1 MPPPFKRIS
10 LDEFKALVTG
20 FPWTRK
26 VNAVHMHHTWKPE
39 HKHFRGHETIVGMW
53 RSHTVER
60 GFRDIAQHISIDPEG
75 FIWLGRDWNL
85 APASAAGHNGNSA
98 AGPFMFETIGNFDIG
113 HDRLE
118 GVQRACVIGVI
129 ATMQQHFKLAP
140 ESLMFHN
147 MMASKSCPGT
157 GVDRA
162 TVIAEVAQART
173 ALEAPGA
180 SRSTARNRSTPA
192 DHANSVG
199 EAIALLTRALP
210 PGHEDGNA
218 EVPHTHEPIAAGG
231 RGMFD
236 SGLTPAQ
243 LAALRPHLVNL
254 AQGRLS
260 DTGEFKSS
268 VGDVDAIFDIHLI
281 RALEQARARNEPLRI
296 VFFAHGGLVSEAT
309 GLKIAH
315 SQLEWWRANEV
326 YPIQFVWETGFWQ
339 TLIAHIKSA
348 GTRGVRDLWDHTTDP
363 LIERTCRHSG
373 PLALWGNMKYS
384 AEQASTA
391 HGGARHVARRLAA
404 MMKQHPNEIELHAVG
419 HSAGSIF
426 HSHFIP
432 AALDEGVPGF
442 KTLQFLAPAIRC
454 DAFLERLAPLV
465 GGKGIDSLT
474 AFTMMRDVER
484 ADNCGFIYRKSLLY
498 LIHHALEPEAQTE
511 ILGLEESLRRDPQLK
526 TLWGLDGRRDAPA
539 ELIWSPSA
547 GREGRSASQATAH
560 GDFDNDGPTMN
571 SVLRRILAKADADPI
586 VAFPASTRSLD
597 SLADP
602 QPFTNPFRF
611 DPVVDKSPA
620 ASPSLQPVPL
630 PLPADRPQPQASG
643 RRTALCIGIDRY
655 PSPHELHGCVA
666 DARLW
671 AQTLSRFGFETGL
684 LLDEAATREGML
696 KALGQLVDGST
707 AGDTLVIQFAGH
719 GTQLDDIDG
728 DEEDDGQ
735 DEALCPIDFGFGAFV
750 LDDDLRTVIARLP
763 QGVALTCFMDCCHSG
778 TISRTL
784 ASHQPAPAPQAK
796 ARFIRSSPAM
806 REAHRTF
813 RAVLPPQPAATGGDQ
828 ASMRE
833 VTFSACKPD
842 QVAYENAGQGDF
854 TRHATAVL
862 KNAGTVAAITN
873 ATFQTMVD
881 EDFGPTGRQ
890 NPMLDC
896 APRLRDAPLFGG
908 LGVTAPHAEVQREQ
922 ARPLPANPLV
932 GAIDLLQAMLGRVK
946 DELRD

>member
-10 LDEFKALVTG
+10 LDEFKALVSG

-75 FIWLGRDWNL
+75 FIWLGRNWNL

-98 AGPFMFETIGNFDIG
+98 AGPFMFETIGNFDLG

-118 GVQRACVIGVI
+118 GAQHACVIGVI
-129 ATMQQHFKLAP
+129 ATIQQHFRLAP

-157 GVDRA
+157 GVDRNA
-162 TVIAEVAQART
+162 TIAEVAQARA

-180 SRSTARNRSTPA
+180 SRSGARHRTAPA
-192 DHANSVG
+192 DHASSVG
-199 EAIALLTRALP
+199 EAIALLSRALP
-210 PGHEDGNA
+210 PGHEDGDA
-218 EVPHTHEPIAAGG
+218 EVPHTHEPIAAAE
-231 RGMFD
+231 RGLFD
-236 SGLTPAQ
+236 SNLAPAQ

-260 DTGEFKSS
+260 ETGEFKSS
-268 VGDVDAIFDIHLI
+268 LGDVDAIFDVHLVQ
-281 RALEQARARNEPLRI
+281 ALEHAGARNEVLRI
-296 VFFAHGGLVSEAT
+296 VFFAHGGLVSEAA

-315 SQLEWWRANEV
+315 SQLDWWRANGV

-339 TLIAHIKSA
+339 TLIAHIK
-348 GTRGVRDLWDHTTDP
+348 GTGARDLWDHTTDP
-363 LIERTCRHSG
+363 LIERACRHGG

-384 AEQASTA
+384 AEQASSA

-404 MMKQHPNEIELHAVG
+404 LIQQHPGEIELHAVG

-432 AALDEGVPGF
+432 AALAEGVPGF

-454 DAFLERLAPLV
+454 EDFLERLAPLV

-498 LIHHALEPEAQTE
+498 LIYHALEPEARTE
-511 ILGLEESLRRDPQLK
+511 ILGLEESLRRDPNLR

-539 ELIWSPSA
+539 EVVWSPSA

-560 GDFDNDGPTMN
+560 GDFDNDAPTMN

-597 SLADP
+597 SLSDP
-602 QPFTNPFRF
+602 RPFTNPFHF
-611 DPVVDKSPA
+611 DPATVPA
-620 ASPSLQPVPL
+620 
-630 PLPADRPQPQASG
+630 PQPTAPPAPAPASSSPVEPTG
-643 RRTALCIGIDRY
+643 RRAALCIGIDRY

-671 AQTLSRFGFETGL
+671 AETLTAFGFETDL
-684 LLDEAATREGML
+684 LTDEAATRDGIL
-696 KALGQLVDGST
+696 NALGRFIDTSS

-728 DEEDDGQ
+728 DEADDGQ
-735 DEALCPIDFGFGAFV
+735 DEALCPIDYPHGAFI
-750 LDDDLRTVIARLP
+750 LDDDLRAVIAHLP
-763 QGVALTCFMDCCHSG
+763 RGVALTCFMDCCHSG

-784 ASHQPAPAPQAK
+784 APHQPAPLPQAK
-796 ARFIRSSPAM
+796 ARFVRSTPAM
-806 REAHRTF
+806 QDAHRAF
-813 RAVLPPQPAATGGDQ
+813 RAVLPPLPAAPGGDQ
-828 ASMRE
+828 ESMRE

-862 KNAGTVAAITN
+862 KRISAPSALTN
-873 ATFQTMVD
+873 ATFQAMVD
-881 EDFGPTGRQ
+881 GAFGAAGRQ

-896 APRLRDAPLFGG
+896 APPLRDAPLFGG
-908 LGVTAPHAEVQREQ
+908 IAAAAP
-922 ARPLPANPLV
+922 RPEGRPGPAKPAPANPLV
-932 GAIDLLQAMLGRVK
+932 GAIDLLQSMLGRVK

>member
-10 LDEFKALVTG
+10 LDEFKALVSG
-20 FPWTRK
+20 YPWRRK

-98 AGPFMFETIGNFDIG
+98 AGPFMFETIGNFDLG

-118 GVQRACVIGVI
+118 GAQHACVIGVI
-129 ATMQQHFKLAP
+129 ATLQQHFKLAP

-157 GVDRA
+157 GVDRD
-162 TVIAEVAQART
+162 TVIAEVAQARA
-173 ALEAPGA
+173 ALAAPGA
-180 SRSTARNRSTPA
+180 TRSPPRSRTPPA
-192 DHANSVG
+192 DHGSAVA
-199 EAIALLTRALP
+199 EAVELLTRSLP
-210 PGHEDGNA
+210 SGHEDGDA
-218 EVPHTHEPIAAGG
+218 ELPHEHEPISTIE
-231 RGMFD
+231 RGLFD
-236 SGLTPAQ
+236 SGLTPVQ

-254 AQGRLS
+254 AQGRFS
-260 DTGEFKSS
+260 ETGEFKTS
-268 VGDVDAIFDIHLI
+268 VGDVDAIFDVHLVQ
-281 RALEQARARNEPLRI
+281 ALEQARARNEVLRI
-296 VFFAHGGLVSEAT
+296 VFFAHGGLVSEAA

-315 SQLEWWRANEV
+315 SQLAWWRANEL

-339 TLIAHIKSA
+339 TLIAHIKGT

-363 LIERTCRHSG
+363 LIERACRYGG

-404 MMKQHPNEIELHAVG
+404 LMKQHPGEIELHAVG

-432 AALDEGVPGF
+432 AALEEGVPGF
-442 KTLQFLAPAIRC
+442 KTLQLLAPAIRC
-454 DAFLERLAPLV
+454 DAFLELLAPLV

-474 AFTMMRDVER
+474 AFTMVRDVER

-498 LIHHALEPEAQTE
+498 LIHHALEPEPRTE
-511 ILGLEESLRRDPQLK
+511 ILGLEESLRRDPRLK
-526 TLWGLDGRRDAPA
+526 VLWGLDGRHDAPA
-539 ELIWSPSA
+539 ELVWSPSA
-547 GREGRSASQATAH
+547 GREGRSASQAKAH
-560 GDFDNDGPTMN
+560 GDFDNDAPTMN
-571 SVLRRILAKADADPI
+571 SVLRRILSKTDADPI
-586 VAFPASTRSLD
+586 VGFPASTRSLD
-597 SLADP
+597 SLSDP
-602 QPFTNPFRF
+602 QPFTNPFRPEF
-611 DPVVDKSPA
+611 YAPVSEPEA
-620 ASPSLQPVPL
+620 PQPVTPK
-630 PLPADRPQPQASG
+630 PARPAG
-643 RRTALCIGIDRY
+643 RRAALCIGIDRY

-671 AQTLSRFGFETGL
+671 AETLATFGFETDL
-684 LLDEAATREGML
+684 LTDEAATRDGIL
-696 KALGQLVDGST
+696 NALGRFIESSS

-735 DEALCPIDFGFGAFV
+735 DEALCPIDYAHGAFI
-750 LDDDLRTVIARLP
+750 LDDDLRALIARLP

-778 TISRTL
+778 TISRTF
-784 ASHQPAPAPQAK
+784 APHQPAPSPQAK
-796 ARFIRSSPAM
+796 ARFIRSSRAMHDAHEAFRARLPAM
-806 REAHRTF
+806 
-813 RAVLPPQPAATGGDQ
+813 PPVPGGDQ

-833 VTFSACKPD
+833 VTFSACQPD

-854 TRHATAVL
+854 TRHAVAVL
-862 KNAGTVAAITN
+862 QRSGAPSTLTN
-873 ATFQTMVD
+873 AAFQAMVD
-881 EDFGPTGRQ
+881 GAFGAAGRQ

-896 APRLRDAPLFGG
+896 APPLRDAPLFDGI
-908 LGVTAPHAEVQREQ
+908 REPEPCPDSQ
-922 ARPLPANPLV
+922 HEEAKPTPTNPLV
-932 GAIDLLQAMLGRVK
+932 GAIDLLQTMLGRVK